1 MPQRGNRASSDSVRG
16 RVTFRDLSVASGL
29 PLARVRGLRRGEGL
43 GDAGKLAAAL
53 GVTASTVRR
62 WKKSGVP
69 VKRIAQVGNL
79 LTDREAA
86 LKADRVER
94 QRVRK
99 IVSKARSA
107 GVIPKGKPAGTTRF
121 GGQRAVGVRTIWHL
135 NRYLDVEALNI
146 IEELTMAAPRG
157 PRYIVTVSAVEAGI
171 TGKVRGYRGKFTKS
185 LGKKAENIA
194 FASAITS
201 GTHTSRRAA
210 IWTLFSKLQGAIDDS
225 DSLIFLTDL
234 LVFSYQ
240 YKETERAKMI
250 LRREGRI
257 PESKRGKR

>member
-1 MPQRGNRASSDSVRG
+1 MRASE
-16 RVTFRDLSVASGL
+16 VTARKE
-29 PLARVRGLRRGEGL
+29 RVR
-43 GDAGKLAAAL
+43 
-53 GVTASTVRR
+53 
-62 WKKSGVP
+62 
-69 VKRIAQVGNL
+69 I
-79 LTDREAA
+79 
-86 LKADRVER
+86 
-94 QRVRK
+94 RK
-99 IVSKARSA
+99 VISRARSE
-107 GVIPKGKPAGTTRF
+107 GVIPKGKPSGTTRF

-135 NRYLDVEALNI
+135 NRYLDIDALVS
-146 IEELTMAAPRG
+146 IEDLVMGAPKG
-157 PRYIVTVSAVEAGI
+157 PRYIVTVSAVEAGV
-171 TGKVRGYRGKFTKS
+171 TAKVRGYRGKFTKK

-210 IWTLFSKLQGAIDDS
+210 LAVLFSKLQEAIDDA

-257 PESKRGKR
+257 PESKR

>member
-1 MPQRGNRASSDSVRG
+1 VRG

-29 PLARVRGLRRGEGL
+29 PLARVRALRKGEGL
-43 GDAGKLAAAL
+43 GDAKQLAAAL
-53 GVTASTVRR
+53 GVTPSTVRR
-62 WKKSGVP
+62 WRSKGVP
-69 VKRIAQVGNL
+69 VKRVAQVGNVL
-79 LTDREAA
+79 
-86 LKADRVER
+86 ADRRASELTAKKER

-99 IVSKARSA
+99 IVSAARRE
-107 GVIPKGKPAGTTRF
+107 GVIPKGKPSGTKRF
-121 GGQRAVGVRTIWHL
+121 GGARAVGVRTVWHL

-146 IEELTMAAPRG
+146 VEELTMSAPKG

-171 TGKVRGYRGKFTKS
+171 TGKVRGYRGKFTKA

-201 GTHTSRRAA
+201 GTHTSRTAA
-210 IWTLFSKLQGAIDDS
+210 IETLWSKLQEAIDDS

-240 YKETERAKMI
+240 YKDTELSRR
-250 LRREGRI
+250 LRSRGR
-257 PESKRGKR
+257 